1 MRTVTINGVEY
12 AYTWGMGSML
22 IFENLTGE
30 SVAEKALAELSLTK
44 TTVLH
49 YACLRNGSKEFGF
62 SFAEFIQML
71 NERQVVDAL
80 NDALAKE
87 IELWNQGTASM
98 IDGDGDEQ
106 KDDKKKKD
114 K

>member
-1 MRTVTINGVEY
+1 
-12 AYTWGMGSML
+12 ML
-22 IFENLTGE
+22 IFESLTGK
-30 SVAEKALAELSLTK
+30 SVAEKALAESSLTK
-44 TTVLH
+44 TTILH

-62 SFAEFIQML
+62 SFAEFIRML
-71 NERQVVDAL
+71 NERQVADAL

-87 IELWNQGTASM
+87 IELWNQGAAGM